1 VVDKFPVHE
10 DFKRLLSFVNQ
21 EMDRNIRDYKT
32 VFPHLFTK
40 VFERVVPVSSF
51 GDVSGTTMKS
61 EHSKSV
67 KDVIQSKA
75 QSPKP
80 IQSSK
85 SMGRGCGSMR
95 DNARKGYTPRLT
107 RDTVPPSSP
116 FQVSSMTTMAM
127 LWHLVMKLP
136 RYFVAWVLR

>member
-1 VVDKFPVHE
+1 MVDKFPVHE

-95 DNARKGYTPRLT
+95 DNARNGHAHENASFDPGNCFIQSLPGQFHNDKG
-107 RDTVPPSSP
+107 D
-116 FQVSSMTTMAM
+116 A
-127 LWHLVMKLP
+127 
-136 RYFVAWVLR
+136 